1 MNMMNWPLQSE
12 ADAFY
17 GNPRGSNGKAS
28 LLWKAKNLTH
38 IPPPFSM
45 RFAGTPV
52 TGIAIHEKCADSL
65 ARALHEIW
73 LASGKSQKK
82 IDGWGVSEF
91 GGSFNFRLMR
101 GSTHLS
107 MHAYGCAIDLSPT
120 RFPMGRSAPTFCAE
134 VLKAFADEGWV
145 NLPRDRMHFQA
156 ARL

>member
-1 MNMMNWPLQSE
+1 MNNWPLQSE
-12 ADAFY
+12 ATNFY
-17 GNPRGSNGKAS
+17 GDPRGCNGKAS

-38 IPPPFSM
+38 IPPPFAM
-45 RFAGTPV
+45 YFAGTPV
-52 TGIAIHEKCADSL
+52 SGIAIHNKCADSL
-65 ARALHEIW
+65 ARVLCEIW
-73 LASGKSQKK
+73 IASGKSQKK
-82 IDGWGVSEF
+82 IDGWGASEF

-101 GSTHLS
+101 GSENLS